1 MSRNLYKCLFVI
13 LILFG
18 LTLKGETNHKIP
30 LFMSVVLP
38 GGGQMYN
45 HKYIKAGIYAGLE
58 LVFIYGAVIQNAR
71 LEDARDAIDKLEV
84 ELYPNYEKI
93 YEYEFLV
100 DRYKKERNNFI
111 WLSIGTILLSAG
123 DAYVDSYFSE
133 FKRSLIIKNDILS
146 LSVIGSGLKLTYSW

>member
-1 MSRNLYKCLFVI
+1 
-13 LILFG
+13 
-18 LTLKGETNHKIP
+18 
-30 LFMSVVLP
+30 MSVVLP